1 MADDNKEW
9 LEIPVFVHGITQKEY
24 VKSHEETYERFYKAV
39 NKSLVEL
46 GKPEVTERPIMVEW
60 GWRMSYWKD
69 EHLSEAERKIIAEV
83 FERLKKEFDFSPLFF
98 VRPLYKLARKV
109 FYFGFNDLFY
119 YISEDGERTVREN
132 LFELISREAVY
143 RSKRG
148 GGPPKNISLTFVA
161 HSAGTVIAHDFL
173 YHLFREEEEREA
185 VNGVADARQL
195 VKTGNLRV
203 RRFYTMG
210 SPITPL
216 TVRSNGLIQKLIN
229 DEKLDPADIGLR
241 NDGLSNPHWGLSNP
255 RWVNF
260 WDKDDI
266 FSNPVGFLYD
276 LGELRPGE
284 KPIIEDRYVGLGPIL
299 GAVFPK
305 CHGMYWTSRKVI
317 NYVAKTFW

>member
-1 MADDNKEW
+1 VRVITDENKEW
-9 LEIPVFVHGITQKEY
+9 LEVPVFVHGITDEEY
-24 VKSHEETYERFYKAV
+24 VEPHEETYETFYDEV
-39 NKSLVEL
+39 NRSLAKL
-46 GKPEVTERPIMVEW
+46 GKPEISERPIMVEW
-60 GWRMSYWKD
+60 GSHASFWKD
-69 EHLSEAERKIIAEV
+69 ADLAEAERKIKTDV

-119 YISEDGERTVREN
+119 YVSEEGERTVREN

-148 GGPPKNISLTFVA
+148 GAPAKNISLTFVA

-173 YHLFREEEEREA
+173 YHLFREDEEREP
-185 VNGVADARQL
+185 VDGVADGRQL
-195 VKTGNLRV
+195 VKSGNLRI

-210 SPITPL
+210 SPIAPL
-216 TVRSNGLIQKLIN
+216 TVRSNRLIQKLIN
-229 DEKLDPADIGLR
+229 DEKLSPADIGLR
-241 NDGLSNPHWGLSNP
+241 YDGLSNP

-276 LGELRPGE
+276 ISELRPGE
-284 KPIIEDRYVGLGPIL
+284 KPIIEDVHVGLGPIL

-305 CHGMYWTSRKVI
+305 CHGMFWNSRRVI
-317 NYVAKTFW
+317 DYVAKTFW